1 MVSFFLFV
9 VSSSVNVSHSPLNVI
24 ILIWIL
30 AGAEDRVDR
39 NMKNA
44 KYNIFLL
51 IRDPALDLPERNAG
65 FQGRAQKLLE
75 EI

>member
-1 MVSFFLFV
+1 MVSLFLFV

-24 ILIWIL
+24 ILIWVL
-30 AGAEDRVDR
+30 ADAEDRVNR

-51 IRDPALDLPERNAG
+51 IRDPSLDLPERNAG
-65 FQGRAQKLLE
+65 FQGPAQKL
-75 EI
+75 